1 MNKKSIK
8 DFFQKSGSAVAIPLI
23 MVILGL
29 FFIFFP
35 GSAISITVK
44 VVGIAFVVIG
54 AIMAGSLL
62 AAYSPYTMT
71 TAIILILFGILCI
84 ASPGFIASFVIK
96 AIGIMILINELIRIY
111 EAYKIKG
118 KSDKFI
124 QYVIVD
130 ILTLILGIVLI
141 AIPLDIAGAIVIVIG
156 VILLVLGISNII
168 TAIRVYKDGRYV
180 DDGTDV
186 VWEE

>member
-8 DFFQKSGSAVAIPLI
+8 DFIQKNGNALAIPLVMI
-23 MVILGL
+23 VLGL

-35 GSAISITVK
+35 GSAIDITVK
-44 VVGIAFVVIG
+44 VVGIMFVIVG
-54 AIMAGSLL
+54 AVMACSLL
-62 AAYSPYTMT
+62 AAYSPFTL
-71 TAIILILFGILCI
+71 AISIILIIFGILCI

-96 AIGIMILINELIRIY
+96 AIGVMILLNELVRIY

-124 QYVIVD
+124 QYIIVD
-130 ILTLILGIVLI
+130 VVTLILGIVLI
-141 AIPLDIAGAIVIVIG
+141 AMPMNIAGAIVIVMG
-156 VILLVLGISNII
+156 VVLLILGVTNII
-168 TAIRVYKDGRYV
+168 TAIKVYKDGRYV
-180 DDGTDV
+180 EDGTDV